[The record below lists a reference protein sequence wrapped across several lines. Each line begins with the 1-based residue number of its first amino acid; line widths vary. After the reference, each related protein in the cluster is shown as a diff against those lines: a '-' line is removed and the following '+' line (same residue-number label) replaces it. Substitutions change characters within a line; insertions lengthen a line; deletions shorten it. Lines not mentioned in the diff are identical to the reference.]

1 MYILYR
7 YAYTSF
13 VLCYVH
19 VHNATQLSSYAEKIR
34 VVQEAVCKVHQIRT
48 LQKHNSEVRM
58 IALPIL
64 LHLHACIMEY
74 VVSLHTLTL
83 TCNIAVGTESA

>member
-1 MYILYR
+1 ML
-7 YAYTSF
+7 
-13 VLCYVH
+13 H
-19 VHNATQLSSYAEKIR
+19 VHNVTQLSSYAKKIR
-34 VVQEAVCKVHQIRT
+34 VVQEENDAVCKVHQIRT

-74 VVSLHTLTL
+74 VINLHTLIL
-83 TCNIAVGTESA
+83 TCNIAVGTESAKYWH